1 MLYWTAI
8 IIIYAIA
15 LIIWNKQW
23 YEKEWKGGEM
33 SEKVA
38 MFLVVIIPILNILY
52 ILYHIFQWEWF
63 KKKTISLK
71 KYSFWDVVLW
81 NGVKN
86 IYIKKSLY
94 DDTHL
99 IASES
104 WTEKVSLS
112 SLSLETSELT
122 EYVKLL
128 ADSDRILKEANKLK
142 EKAKKAK
149 ANLFN

>member
-1 MLYWTAI
+1 M
-8 IIIYAIA
+8 
-15 LIIWNKQW
+15 
-23 YEKEWKGGEM
+23 
-33 SEKVA
+33 
-38 MFLVVIIPILNILY
+38 
-52 ILYHIFQWEWF
+52 
-63 KKKTISLK
+63 
-71 KYSFWDVVLW
+71 VLW

-149 ANLFN
+149 VNLFN